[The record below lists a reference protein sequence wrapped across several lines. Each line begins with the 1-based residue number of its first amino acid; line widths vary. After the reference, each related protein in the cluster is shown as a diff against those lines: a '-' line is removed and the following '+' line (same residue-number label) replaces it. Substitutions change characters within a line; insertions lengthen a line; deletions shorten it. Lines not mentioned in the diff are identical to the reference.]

1 MHVKLLIVTVPL
13 LVILHQFFKFIGN
26 FIFELNVNH
35 LVLRDLESLTTQVHL
50 SRGILMIVMVFFSK
64 AKL

>member
-35 LVLRDLESLTTQVHL
+35 LVLRDLESLTTQVHWN
-50 SRGILMIVMVFFSK
+50 RGILMIAMVFFSK

>member
-1 MHVKLLIVTVPL
+1 M
-13 LVILHQFFKFIGN
+13 VILHQLFNFIGN

-35 LVLRDLESLTTQVHL
+35 LVLRDSERLTTQAHW